1 MGLFKRKIELK
12 ITEQENGAIVFDK
25 THGVYFQTNNVGT
38 FILQQLSGGKNSA
51 EITDAVAENFNID
64 RTQAETDVNEFLDS
78 LKKAGIA

>member
-38 FILQQLSGGKNSA
+38 CIIQLVSLGKNA
-51 EITDAVAENFNID
+51 DEITDEIAAKFNIS
-64 RTQAETDVNEFLDS
+64 REQAETDVNEFLAS